1 MSAATNLLSP
11 LASRYQLLPF
21 LLTEARKT
29 ANKGK
34 YHPINRKVFGSFHQS
49 LSHRL
54 SLSYSHINSNS
65 DSNSDS
71 DSNLNSNSL
80 PFPSSSSP
88 SSFPISQSSHHQL
101 FLAAL
106 NHPKIDSS
114 NIETFFAL
122 KQTGKCAVHF
132 LTAEYIHFTFP
143 TATAPQTKQL
153 FISYVSAES
162 LYKIAKAYGIA
173 SYYENVEGT
182 SEECSIECMQ
192 SLFGL
197 MVKWKGVQE
206 VRRFLFTNLFSI
218 PYYRNLR
225 DGRNPSV
232 RLNTM
237 MKRYGLPCV
246 DHRIVAESGRG
257 DEESSVFVVNAYS
270 GMNLL
275 GQGVGRTLR
284 NAKKNAN
291 EVAWQK
297 LTLTP
302 KKDGVSV
309 LSASSKI
316 GWESR
321 FSAFLP

>member
-49 LSHRL
+49 LSYRL
-54 SLSYSHINSNS
+54 SLSYSHINS
-65 DSNSDS
+65 DS
-71 DSNLNSNSL
+71 NSNSL
-80 PFPSSSSP
+80 PFT
-88 SSFPISQSSHHQL
+88 ISQSSHHQS

-122 KQTGKCAVHF
+122 KQAGKCAVHF

-143 TATAPQTKQL
+143 TITAPQTKQL
-153 FISYVSAES
+153 FTSYVSAES

-173 SYYENVEGT
+173 SYYENVKDT

-192 SLFGL
+192 SLLGL

-206 VRRFLFTNLFSI
+206 VKRFLFTNLFSI

-270 GMNLL
+270 GINLL

-302 KKDGVSV
+302 KQDVANV
-309 LSASSKI
+309 PSASSEI